1 MVLVHLRAHGAM
13 AVEGDQR
20 AVQVEAEGQEP
31 YALQLAEEQ
40 DAARRSAHA
49 QSAKMAA
56 GA

>member
-1 MVLVHLRAHGAM
+1 M

-20 AVQVEAEGQEP
+20 AAQVEAERQEP

-40 DAARRSAHA
+40 DTARPSAHA